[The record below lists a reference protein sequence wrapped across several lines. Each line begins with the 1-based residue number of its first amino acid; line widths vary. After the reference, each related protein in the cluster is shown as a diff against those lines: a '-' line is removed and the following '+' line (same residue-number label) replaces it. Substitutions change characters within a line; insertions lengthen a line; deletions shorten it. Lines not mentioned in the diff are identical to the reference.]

1 MGASGIEPD
10 GKDER
15 HTEEPRLL
23 RFLLQRKVALG
34 VIVVLLAIG
43 VLLATSRAATS
54 AIVPDLLGE
63 RVDSQLDVL
72 RLRLETA
79 GLVLGDV
86 TIKPCPALNVPGA
99 SLEEIPGTIID
110 QHPAGGQKVA
120 ASSAIDV
127 TVCLPD

>member
-1 MGASGIEPD
+1 MGASGVETD
-10 GKDER
+10 GMEER
-15 HTEEPRLL
+15 RADEPRL
-23 RFLLQRKVALG
+23 RQFLLQRKVALG

-72 RLRLETA
+72 RLWLETA
-79 GLVLGDV
+79 GLVLGDL
-86 TIKPCPALNVPGA
+86 TIKPCPALNVSGA